1 MDKAVA
7 LSFQSSEGID
17 TVSIEIFSDFV
28 NTEKWLNG
36 RQISAGISLEVRVS
50 KFKNYYFCHIQ
61 TENLRWN
68 ILSCVLKIAEK
79 LCKAEYIILNA
90 KDDLFRFIFINR
102 HNIMRLA
109 ELDFYFDFTR
119 KELQI
124 PSEEITGKRRF
135 ETTVYS
141 ADHKKRKS
149 LWIMYARIDDL
160 IFRNQLPKDFIKTIP
175 YPTRIEIRLCRA
187 NCEYLHLDNIWGT
200 YYQIFRRYQ
209 NFIAKSWKKHGFVFG
224 KIPFVTIH
232 PFFNHILYLS
242 GLNKPLKVHGLHKT
256 PKALNKI
263 TEKDIYNEELK
274 ELKNP
279 LQDDEIYDELYGDS
293 KKYKVHQI
301 QVINNHCLY
310 SYIRNE

>member
-119 KELQI
+119 KELQ
-124 PSEEITGKRRF
+124 
-135 ETTVYS
+135 
-141 ADHKKRKS
+141 
-149 LWIMYARIDDL
+149 M
-160 IFRNQLPKDFIKTIP
+160 
-175 YPTRIEIRLCRA
+175 
-187 NCEYLHLDNIWGT
+187 
-200 YYQIFRRYQ
+200 
-209 NFIAKSWKKHGFVFG
+209 
-224 KIPFVTIH
+224 
-232 PFFNHILYLS
+232 
-242 GLNKPLKVHGLHKT
+242 GL
-256 PKALNKI
+256 
-263 TEKDIYNEELK
+263 
-274 ELKNP
+274 
-279 LQDDEIYDELYGDS
+279 S
-293 KKYKVHQI
+293 KKNWTAPIILNLQENSNMLKFKYEQRRK
-301 QVINNHCLY
+301 
-310 SYIRNE
+310 R